1 MSHESMEKI
10 RPYLRADFF
19 EEKLSDCNRS
29 PPAGSPYT
37 AVVNMI
43 EFVESH
49 CGRTPGES
57 GRFTEPPRQRLAIT
71 ELLVYNRMTPNA
83 VGAPRRCAR
92 LHRKICQVQSLV
104 FGFACRFILNPM
116 ITRVRELMRNKLS
129 KNLCR
134 DFFRESITRCNR

>member
-57 GRFTEPPRQRLAIT
+57 GPLQRLA
-71 ELLVYNRMTPNA
+71 LAGRLMYHRMTPNA
-83 VGAPRRCAR
+83 VGAPRRYAR